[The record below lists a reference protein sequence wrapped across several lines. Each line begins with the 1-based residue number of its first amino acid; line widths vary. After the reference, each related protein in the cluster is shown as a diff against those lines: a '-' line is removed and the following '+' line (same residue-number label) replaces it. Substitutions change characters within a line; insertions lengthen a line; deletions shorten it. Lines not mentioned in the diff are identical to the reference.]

1 MISVG
6 NKRQYNCH
14 SCSQQYENV
23 RYLQKH
29 ARITGHKTDDLSQNC
44 YICNK
49 KCADFDELMRHRKS
63 SHPLSIN
70 TCRFYK
76 DTGYCKF
83 DNQCYYRHSEINSQ
97 PQVFQKSPEHPPP
110 DPPMMDLI
118 VMLKEMMATYMQAK
132 ENGSEKARPLGS

>member
-1 MISVG
+1 MESHQREENIPVIESPRLVQKPNLISVG

-14 SCSQQYENV
+14 GCSQQYENV
-23 RYLQKH
+23 RHLQKH

-63 SHPLSIN
+63 NHLLDIN

-83 DNQCYYRHSEINSQ
+83 ENWCY
-97 PQVFQKSPEHPPP
+97 
-110 DPPMMDLI
+110 
-118 VMLKEMMATYMQAK
+118 
-132 ENGSEKARPLGS
+132 